1 LVMTQSARPILR
13 GESSIDLRMDTIRKA
28 GSAPSRR
35 APVALVAEEDEPILS
50 ALKMKRR
57 ELAEALRAPAY
68 VVFPDKTLIEMA
80 THKPVTMDDFS
91 RLNGV
96 GAKKLEKYG
105 KIFLEVLNGD
115 AEDMHP
121 ARRKLAGKPAG
132 GIFDQLKAAQLDLAN
147 GPHGTEKPMSCNTSL
162 LAKVAGQRPDTIE
175 ALERIIGESK
185 AERFGEAFLE
195 IMDGV

>member
-1 LVMTQSARPILR
+1 MTQSARPILR
-13 GESSIDLRMDTIRKA
+13 GEADIDLRMDTIRKA
-28 GSAPSRR
+28 GAAPSRR
-35 APVALVAEEDEPILS
+35 APVSLVAEEDEPILS

-57 ELAEALRAPAY
+57 ELAEAMRAPAY

-80 THKPVTMDDFS
+80 THKPVTLDDFS

-105 KIFLEVLNGD
+105 KVFLAVLNGE
-115 AEDMHP
+115 AEDVHP

-132 GIFDQLKAAQLDLAN
+132 DIFDQLKAAQLELAN
-147 GPHGTEKPMSCNTSL
+147 GPHGTEKPMSCSTSV
-162 LAKVAGQRPDTIE
+162 LAKVAGQRPSTIE
-175 ALERIIGESK
+175 ALERIIGEGK

-195 IMDGV
+195 ILESID